1 MKKVAAAAACLA
13 LSLALVGCGGGDAPA
28 QDQPAGNDA
37 PAQEQPKEP
46 EPKPNL
52 SLDGVW
58 AMDGADGTENAIFA
72 VIDGDDMEVYF
83 NIDGS
88 GMIYWAG
95 TYDQPT
101 SPEDAHEWVSTHDK
115 DRTALSF
122 LGSNDD
128 SKEFKYKDGV
138 ISFDITIQGDTA
150 NVELTKAA
158 DEFAKTIIEATAP
171 KFAATLGE
179 GTVIEH
185 DGAKVLVVAANWTNN
200 SDEAAAFDLSI
211 STKAFQDGVQLENAF
226 IYDSEDFDFGADSLD
241 IQPGISQD
249 VWLAYELRSSGVV
262 TVQVSD
268 LWGSDGQYD
277 EKTYAVA

>member
-13 LSLALVGCGGGDAPA
+13 LSLALAGCGGGDAPA

-52 SLDGVW
+52 NLDGVW
-58 AMDGADGTENAIFA
+58 TFDGADGTKNAMSMI
-72 VIDGDDMEVYF
+72 IDGDTMKVTF
-83 NIDGS
+83 NLDG
-88 GMIYWAG
+88 GPMVYWAG
-95 TYDQPT
+95 TYTAPT
-101 SPEDAHEWVSTHDK
+101 SPDDAHKWTSTNDK
-115 DRTALSF
+115 SITGSSF
-122 LGSNDD
+122 MGSSSDTKD
-128 SKEFKYKDGV
+128 FEYKDGV
-138 ISFDITIQGDTA
+138 ISFEVTIQGDTA
-150 NVELTKAA
+150 KVEMTKAA
-158 DEFAKTIIEATAP
+158 DELAAQVIADNAP

-211 STKAFQDGVQLENAF
+211 SNKAFQDGVQLENAF

-249 VWLAYELRSSGVV
+249 VWFAYELRSSGVV
-262 TVQVSD
+262 TVQVYGA
-268 LWGSDGQYD
+268 WGVDGQYD
-277 EKTYAVA
+277 ERTYAVA